1 MPILTE
7 MLELSN
13 DACSL
18 TCDPATGQVEIHDR
32 KRHIT
37 WRLDGA
43 TRSYSI
49 GKSTPQE
56 LPSSAFTELRGG
68 SAIYEEFKLPWG
80 SVTYVWELLDDGVL
94 VTLEFNSRKND
105 LRLISLPGS
114 FRADGLTTRL
124 AVPIMQG
131 LLYDGRGE
139 TFEEVYRQGGHGG
152 FAMSMAGYLTDRG
165 GLLLSVDDYADWRA
179 VVGKTNDH
187 GPYVYACAE
196 SSLGELRYPR
206 RARLLLT
213 DPGITALCK
222 RYRRRVQE
230 RGDWKPWSEKI
241 RERPSIERLFGSLMT
256 FIGYNASDVDYLTG
270 FRRLRDYGFDRA
282 LVFPVRFNHYS
293 QDFQMGG
300 DAPINL
306 DDEMIETIKA
316 LGYDVAAWTWVH
328 EALDDGS
335 PDRQRR
341 YLRDPSGMPK
351 PQWKIDNQQW
361 YVCCSSTQP
370 DFVRS
375 SYAGPMAEMTW
386 AHFDVSA
393 SIGLAECH
401 AADHPHHL
409 GHPMDRRADLTFL
422 RELLGRSVNGN
433 RPVGSEGFNDALATA
448 YDLGTTKLLPSF
460 GGSAWWT
467 VPMTMLVYH
476 DSMIHDW
483 WEVHSYN
490 VHGNFDHVLPFG
502 RKVDGF
508 AREKAAMDA
517 LYGSPPN
524 AFPFG
529 RQYKWVDEKA
539 RTTSSYSVEF
549 DDPPVQEALS
559 AALPVARLHRRIG
572 PIELVSHEFLAE
584 DGSVQATTFADG
596 TRVVMNFGSATYEDA
611 QAGSVEGVSW
621 DVS

>member
-1 MPILTE
+1 

-13 DACSL
+13 DGCSL
-18 TCDPATGQVEIHDR
+18 TCDPATGQIELHDR
-32 KRHIT
+32 IRHIT
-37 WRLDGA
+37 WRLDGP
-43 TRSYSI
+43 TRSYSV
-49 GKSTPQE
+49 GDSKPRQLFSG
-56 LPSSAFTELRGG
+56 AFIEGGSG
-68 SAIYEEFKLPWG
+68 SAIHEEFTVPWG
-80 SVTYVWELLDDGVL
+80 RVTYVWELLDDGVM
-94 VTLEFNSRKND
+94 VTLESHGREDD

-114 FRADGLTTRL
+114 FEADGLSTRL
-124 AVPIMQG
+124 AIPIMQG

-139 TFEEVYRQGGHGG
+139 PFEEVYRQGGHAG

-165 GLLLSVDDYADWRA
+165 GLLLSVDDYADWSA
-179 VVGKTNDH
+179 VVGKSNDH

-196 SSLGELRYPR
+196 GSLGELRYPR
-206 RARLLLT
+206 RVRLLLT

-241 RERPSIERLFGSLMT
+241 RERPAIERLFGSLMT

-270 FRRLRDYGFDRA
+270 FRRLRGFGFDRA
-282 LVFPVRFNHYS
+282 FVFPVRFNHYS

-306 DDEMIETIKA
+306 DDEMIEAIKA
-316 LGYDVAAWTWVH
+316 LGYDVAAWTWAH

-335 PDRQRR
+335 PARQRM
-341 YLRDPSGMPK
+341 YLRDASGMPK
-351 PQWKIDNQQW
+351 PQWRIDDQQW
-361 YVCCSSTQP
+361 YVCCSSVQP

-375 SYAGPMAEMTW
+375 SYAGRMAEMTW

-401 AADHPHHL
+401 AVDHPRHL
-409 GHPMDRRADLTFL
+409 GHSMDRRSDLTFL

-433 RPVGSEGFNDALATA
+433 RPVSSEGFNDALSTA
-448 YDLGTTKLLPSF
+448 YDIGTTKLLPSF
-460 GGSAWWT
+460 GASAWWT

-476 DSMIHDW
+476 DSMLHEW
-483 WEVHSYN
+483 WEVHNYN
-490 VHGNFDHVLPFG
+490 AHGDFDHVLPFG

-517 LYGSPPN
+517 LYGSPPSV
-524 AFPFG
+524 FPFG
-529 RQYKWVDEKA
+529 RQYRWVDEQA
-539 RTTSSYSVEF
+539 RTTTSYSVDF

-596 TRVVMNFGSATYEDA
+596 TRVVMNLGPGTYEDD
-611 QAGSVEGVSW
+611 QTGSVEGVSW
-621 DVS
+621 DAS